1 MSALGILTRGYIDEV
16 RPATAD
22 IPAFPSAKAQDD
34 GINVNQT
41 DAPTTVIEAKDGNVN
56 VKQEDKATTV
66 LPSDPGTIIKI
77 IPC

>member
-1 MSALGILTRGYIDEV
+1 MSAIGILTRGYIDEV

-34 GINVNQT
+34 GINVNASSNPANVAQ
-41 DAPTTVIEAKDGNVN
+41 AQSGNVN
-56 VKQEDKATTV
+56 IKPENKGGTV
-66 LPSDPGTIIKI
+66 LPSDDSTTIKI